1 MTICYTLW
9 IDRICMLVF
18 FLDNLWWLKDL
29 NTLNKILL
37 KASFAAAAV
46 LKEVLSGEAALLLPA
61 TGVFRDFQGAP
72 QQHSFCAVNT
82 IKQRH
87 HRDTNYSW
95 FLMPMNLD
103 PNLWS
108 TNCNTKFWFSFPS
121 KLQDC
126 CIYFPSLHL
135 PPQISQSAG
144 DGVVSNSIK
153 LYLLKYIISLLRL
166 GKNGTEALRLI
177 TIFSVFL
184 W

>member
-1 MTICYTLW
+1 MTIFLALMFFFALMMTICYTLW
-9 IDRICMLVF
+9 INRICMLVF
-18 FLDNLWWLKDL
+18 FLNNLWWLKDL

-95 FLMPMNLD
+95 FLMPMMNLD

-108 TNCNTKFWFSFPS
+108 PSCNTKFWFSFPS
-121 KLQDC
+121 KL
-126 CIYFPSLHL
+126 
-135 PPQISQSAG
+135 
-144 DGVVSNSIK
+144 
-153 LYLLKYIISLLRL
+153 
-166 GKNGTEALRLI
+166 
-177 TIFSVFL
+177 
-184 W
+184 